1 MEMRMSFFWATIIYF
16 NRADCLRHC
25 YESLRRQTCRDFIWL
40 VVDDG
45 SIDGTEELV
54 LRRSQKRNCDR

>member
-1 MEMRMSFFWATIIYF
+1 MKPLLTVFTPSF

-45 SIDGTEELV
+45 STDGT
-54 LRRSQKRNCDR
+54 